1 VLRVLGDRPGVSIA
15 ELSSAS
21 GVAKPVLY
29 ALLKTLEQRGEI
41 AREDLPG
48 GGTSYRLAPEVA
60 VEGSSSAPDEP
71 SPIT

>member
-1 VLRVLGDRPGVSIA
+1 VLRVLGDRPGVSVA

-41 AREDLPG
+41 AREE
-48 GGTSYRLAPEVA
+48 LAA
-60 VEGSSSAPDEP
+60 LSGMKY
-71 SPIT
+71 SPPIGAMVVR